1 MNSNRSMR
9 FHLRNPDETQ
19 QFGEVLGDVLRSREA
34 HPSACVI
41 LLSGDLGAGKTTFS
55 RGLAAGLGADADA
68 VASPTFTIRMDHA
81 GETRPFVHID
91 AWRIG
96 SEDLESI
103 GFDELLASNA
113 VIAIEWPEKIA
124 DAIPAE
130 HLRIAIDHASG
141 EMEVAVKDVAVEA
154 REEPS
159 GSSIHESSA
168 GRLVEIV
175 ANALPE
181 RAARRIFEAL
191 ELLVRAPQV
200 RESRC
205 PTCGRLTPDAI
216 QNTTQNTTQ
225 NTRENSGN
233 RPHNGTREGTSGG
246 DAPFCSPRCR
256 QADLGDWLFM
266 RHRIAGSETPEFD
279 E

>member
-19 QFGEVLGDVLRSREA
+19 QFGEVLGDVLRSCEA

-141 EMEVAVKDVAVEA
+141 AMEVAVQECEDTT
-154 REEPS
+154 
-159 GSSIHESSA
+159 GSSIHESSV

-205 PTCGRLTPDAI
+205 PTCGRLTPDA
-216 QNTTQNTTQ
+216 TQDV
-225 NTRENSGN
+225 GN
-233 RPHNGTREGTSGG
+233 KPHNGTRVGASGGTSVGTREGTSGG

>member
-1 MNSNRSMR
+1 MNSTRSMR
-9 FHLRNPDETQ
+9 FHLRNPEETQ
-19 QFGEVLGDVLRSREA
+19 QFGEVLGDVLRSCEA

-103 GFDELLASNA
+103 GFDELLTSNA

-124 DAIPAE
+124 DAIPAD

-141 EMEVAVKDVAVEA
+141 DMEVAVNEVAADA
-154 REEPS
+154 REESS
-159 GSSIHESSA
+159 GSSTEESSA
-168 GRLVEIV
+168 GRIVEIV

-200 RESRC
+200 REARC
-205 PTCGRLTPDAI
+205 PTCGRLTSDAR
-216 QNTTQNTTQ
+216 QEAGTQ
-225 NTRENSGN
+225 
-233 RPHNGTREGTSGG
+233 PHNGVREGTSGG

>member
-19 QFGEVLGDVLRSREA
+19 QFGEVLGDVLRSCEA

-103 GFDELLASNA
+103 GFDELLTSNA

-141 EMEVAVKDVAVEA
+141 EVDDSASA
-154 REEPS
+154 REETTL
-159 GSSIHESSA
+159 SSINESSA

-191 ELLVRAPQV
+191 ELLVRAPQL

-205 PTCGRLTPDAI
+205 PTCGRLTPDATPDVGKKP
-216 QNTTQNTTQ
+216 Q
-225 NTRENSGN
+225 
-233 RPHNGTREGTSGG
+233 NGTHGGVSGGTSGGTSEGTSEGTSGG

>member
-19 QFGEVLGDVLRSREA
+19 QFGEVLGDVLRSCEA

-141 EMEVAVKDVAVEA
+141 AMEVAVQECEDTT
-154 REEPS
+154 
-159 GSSIHESSA
+159 GSSIHESSV

-175 ANALPE
+175 ANAFPE

-205 PTCGRLTPDAI
+205 PTCGRLTPDA
-216 QNTTQNTTQ
+216 TQDV
-225 NTRENSGN
+225 GN
-233 RPHNGTREGTSGG
+233 KPHNGTHGGVSVGVSGGTSEGTSGG

>member
-19 QFGEVLGDVLRSREA
+19 QFGEVLGDVLRSCEA

-141 EMEVAVKDVAVEA
+141 AMEVAVQECEDTT
-154 REEPS
+154 
-159 GSSIHESSA
+159 GSSIHESSV
-168 GRLVEIV
+168 GRRVEIV
-175 ANALPE
+175 AIALPE

-191 ELLVRAPQV
+191 ELLVRSPQV

-205 PTCGRLTPDAI
+205 PTCGRLTPDA
-216 QNTTQNTTQ
+216 TQDV
-225 NTRENSGN
+225 GN
-233 RPHNGTREGTSGG
+233 KPHNGTRGGASGGTSVGTREGTSGG

>member
-19 QFGEVLGDVLRSREA
+19 QFGEVLGDVLRSCEA

-55 RGLAAGLGADADA
+55 RGLAAGLGADPDA

-103 GFDELLASNA
+103 GFDELLTSNA

-130 HLRIAIDHASG
+130 HLRIAIDHASD
-141 EMEVAVKDVAVEA
+141 EVDDSASA
-154 REEPS
+154 REETTL
-159 GSSIHESSA
+159 SSINESSA

-181 RAARRIFEAL
+181 RAARRIFETL
-191 ELLVRAPQV
+191 ELLVRAPQL

-205 PTCGRLTPDAI
+205 PTCGRLTPDA
-216 QNTTQNTTQ
+216 TQDV
-225 NTRENSGN
+225 GN
-233 RPHNGTREGTSGG
+233 KPQNGTRGGVSGGTSEGTSEGTSGG

>member
-19 QFGEVLGDVLRSREA
+19 QFGEVLGDVLRSCEA

-141 EMEVAVKDVAVEA
+141 AMEVAVQECEDTT
-154 REEPS
+154 
-159 GSSIHESSA
+159 GSSIHESSV

-175 ANALPE
+175 ANAFPE

-205 PTCGRLTPDAI
+205 PTCGRLTPDA
-216 QNTTQNTTQ
+216 TQDV
-225 NTRENSGN
+225 GN
-233 RPHNGTREGTSGG
+233 KPHNGTRVGTSGGTSVGTSEGTSGG
-246 DAPFCSPRCR
+246 NAPFCSPRCR

>member
-1 MNSNRSMR
+1 MNSSRSMR

-103 GFDELLASNA
+103 GFDDLLASNA

-130 HLRIAIDHASG
+130 HVRIALDHASG
-141 EMEVAVKDVAVEA
+141 EVDDSASA
-154 REEPS
+154 REESIVASINES
-159 GSSIHESSA
+159 GA
-168 GRLVEIV
+168 GRIVEIV
-175 ANALPE
+175 VNALPE

-191 ELLVRAPQV
+191 ELLVRAPQL
-200 RESRC
+200 RDSRC
-205 PTCGRLTPDAI
+205 PTCGRPTNHATLDDTNKEVERGHEGA
-216 QNTTQNTTQ
+216 
-225 NTRENSGN
+225 S
-233 RPHNGTREGTSGG
+233 EGTSGG
-246 DAPFCSPRCR
+246 VAPFCSPRSFLVVRCR
-256 QADLGDWLFM
+256 LHDSQRPAS
-266 RHRIAGSETPEFD
+266 HRL
-279 E
+279 